1 MSNPETLDREIPKR
15 ITAAALTVA
24 AGSITAA
31 AIQTAKVDAGDK
43 AAVAAYFRDIFHLL
57 FEPGTTN

>member
-31 AIQTAKVDAGDK
+31 AIQRGTLDASDH
-43 AAVAAYFRDIFHLL
+43 AAVVRYFNAILSQLSERQPA
-57 FEPGTTN
+57 E

>member
-1 MSNPETLDREIPKR
+1 MGQTLSSRTPERTGCIM
-15 ITAAALTVA
+15 AAATL
-24 AGSITAA
+24 TAA

-43 AAVAAYFRDIFHLL
+43 TAVAAYFRDIFHLL